1 MEFVTNRRTPGRLGV
16 QGVLFP
22 EPPDGDAAARS
33 LLAFATPRF
42 TVVRETA
49 QLERTLPVL
58 HAAPVLA
65 CDTETTGLDWRTASL
80 RLVQLATPDHA
91 YLFDLRRVPLQ
102 RLFPLFAGE
111 RTDSHHSDGP
121 HGDRE
126 KKLWLFHNAKFD
138 LKFLVAAGCPWPGRV
153 FDTMLA
159 NQVLKAGLRVRHGL
173 EEVVALELGRA
184 LPKGLQASDW
194 SGEIEPEQ
202 YAYAARDVA
211 VLWPLYVRQW
221 AALSAA
227 GLQRAADIEFR
238 CVVALAWLELA
249 GITFDA
255 PRWLGRVEQDE
266 AELRRLAGR
275 LDERARALGRAV
287 NWASAQH
294 VKAVFQDVDV
304 ELPDTRAAT
313 LKQIDHPMAVLLL
326 DYKEVAKRVSTYGR
340 GVIDAFF
347 DTGTE
352 RVFPAYYQNGA
363 ATGRMSCGG
372 PNIQQIPKAPAF
384 RSCFCAGPGKVLI
397 TADYSQV
404 ELRIAAAVAGDETML
419 QAFRNRTDLHALT
432 ASRILRLPLDRVEAR
447 HRQLAKSVNFGLL
460 YGMGVNGLRRDAE
473 AKYGARMSPREAA
486 RYHRAFF
493 ETYRGIADWHQR
505 AKRQSEQARRLD
517 RGAETRTPTGRRFL
531 GVRQFN
537 ALLNIPVQGA
547 GGDGLKLALA
557 RLFEHRAQLPSAT
570 PVACVHDEILVEANR
585 DDAEEARA
593 WVREHMIAAM
603 QEVVND
609 RVPIEVDTTL
619 GKDWAG
625 TPLDDAPG

>member
-1 MEFVTNRRTPGRLGV
+1 MEFATNRRTPGRLGT

-33 LLAFATPRF
+33 LPAFATPRF

-49 QLERTLPVL
+49 QLDRALAVL

-80 RLVQLATPDHA
+80 RLIQLATQDHA

-111 RTDSHHSDGP
+111 HADG
-121 HGDRE
+121 R

-138 LKFLVAAGCPWPGRV
+138 LKFLVAAGCPWPAQV

-159 NQVLKAGLRVRHGL
+159 NQVLKAGLRARHGL
-173 EEVVALELGRA
+173 EEVVARELGHA

-194 SGEIEPEQ
+194 SADLEPEQ

-211 VLWPLYVRQW
+211 VLWPLFICQR

-227 GLQRAADIEFR
+227 GLYRAADIEFR
-238 CVVALAWLELA
+238 CVKALAWLELA
-249 GITFDA
+249 GVAFDA
-255 PRWLGRVEQDE
+255 RRWLNRAEQDE
-266 AELRRLAGR
+266 AALRRLAGT

-294 VKAVFQDVDV
+294 VKAVFRDVDIA
-304 ELPDTRAAT
+304 LPDTRAAT
-313 LKQIDHPMAVLLL
+313 LKQIDHPIAALLL
-326 DYKEVAKRVSTYGR
+326 DYKEMAKRVSTYGR
-340 GVIDAFF
+340 GVIAAFF
-347 DTGTE
+347 DAGAG
-352 RVFPAYYQNGA
+352 RVYPVYYQNGA

-384 RSCFCAGPGKVLI
+384 RSCFCAGPGRVLI

-404 ELRIAAAVAGDETML
+404 ELRIAAAVADDATML
-419 QAFRNRTDLHALT
+419 QAFRDRTDLHALT
-432 ASRILRLPLDRVEAR
+432 ASRILRLPLDRVEAH
-447 HRQLAKSVNFGLL
+447 HRRLAKSVNFGLL

-473 AKYGARMSPREAA
+473 AKYGARMSPQEAA

-493 ETYRGIADWHQR
+493 ETYRGIADWHR
-505 AKRQSEQARRLD
+505 HAKHRSEEARRLD
-517 RGAETRTPTGRRFL
+517 RTVETRTLTGRRFL
-531 GVRQFN
+531 GVRHFN

-557 RLFEHRAQLPSAT
+557 RLFEDRTRLPSAT
-570 PVACVHDEILVEANR
+570 PVACVHDEILVEADR
-585 DDAEEARA
+585 ADAAEACV

-609 RVPIEVDTTL
+609 RVSIEVDTTL
-619 GKDWAG
+619 GRDWAG
-625 TPLDDAPG
+625 TPLDDVPG

>member
-1 MEFVTNRRTPGRLGV
+1 MEFVTNRRTPGRLGA

-33 LLAFATPRF
+33 LPAFATPRF
-42 TVVRETA
+42 TVVREA
-49 QLERTLPVL
+49 VQLDRALPVL

-211 VLWPLYVRQW
+211 VLWPLYVRQR
-221 AALSAA
+221 AAMSAA

-238 CVVALAWLELA
+238 CVAALAWLELA
-249 GITFDA
+249 GIAFDA

-313 LKQIDHPMAVLLL
+313 LKQIDHPMAALLL

-347 DTGTE
+347 DTGTG

-419 QAFRNRTDLHALT
+419 QAFRDRTDLHALT

-473 AKYGARMSPREAA
+473 ARTEALEGQLRNVGIDLVSIDAAQPVVEPLLRFFRMRE
-486 RYHRAFF
+486 
-493 ETYRGIADWHQR
+493 
-505 AKRQSEQARRLD
+505 RR
-517 RGAETRTPTGRRFL
+517 TRR
-531 GVRQFN
+531 
-537 ALLNIPVQGA
+537 
-547 GGDGLKLALA
+547 
-557 RLFEHRAQLPSAT
+557 
-570 PVACVHDEILVEANR
+570 
-585 DDAEEARA
+585 
-593 WVREHMIAAM
+593 
-603 QEVVND
+603 
-609 RVPIEVDTTL
+609 
-619 GKDWAG
+619 
-625 TPLDDAPG
+625 